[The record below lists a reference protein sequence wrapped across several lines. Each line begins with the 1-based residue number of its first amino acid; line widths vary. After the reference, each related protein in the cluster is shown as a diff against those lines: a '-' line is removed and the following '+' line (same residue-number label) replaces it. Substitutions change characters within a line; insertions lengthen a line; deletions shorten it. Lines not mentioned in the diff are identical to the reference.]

1 MVCSCCFKPGHNI
14 TRCNDDDAIT
24 AVAQLNLLQTA
35 EIPDAVARTSI
46 QHVSFAL
53 TTLNPPL
60 LQGSKGT
67 RRIRLT
73 DALVEKSQS
82 RIVHLIQDAPR
93 STDHLSI
100 EYAVYPWLHTYTTYA
115 RSEFIRTGSIAI
127 TNGLQQ
133 FGESVVDLTSTTLSN
148 HVANLAFS
156 QSAVPVDVFELEYI
170 INHDRLVALIDDL
183 IVAFP
188 LAVKIKALLISATAS
203 SIIARVQLRR
213 SMRAD
218 GAVVAPRRK
227 LTIAVQPL
235 HTQDPEDPE
244 DPDVQHLCGVCFD
257 ELAPIS
263 RVITGCNHLFC
274 VDCIEGTA
282 KARGEKSFIC
292 CPHCRADITELKMQE
307 EAGRTALHTMLQSE
321 LR

>member
-1 MVCSCCFKPGHNI
+1 MVCSCCFKTGHNI

-24 AVAQLNLLQTA
+24 AVARLNLIPTA

-53 TTLNPPL
+53 TTLDPPI
-60 LQGSKGT
+60 LQGSKST
-67 RRIRLT
+67 RRARLT
-73 DALVEKSQS
+73 DALVAIAQS
-82 RIVHLIQDAPR
+82 RIMNLVQDAPR
-93 STDHLSI
+93 STDQLSI
-100 EYAVYPWLHTYTTYA
+100 EYAIYPWLHAYTTLA

-127 TNGLQQ
+127 ITNGLLQ
-133 FGESVVDLTSTTLSN
+133 FGESVVEMTSTTLSN
-148 HVANLAFS
+148 YVANLAFS
-156 QSAVPVDVFELEYI
+156 QSATTADVFELEYI
-170 INHDRLVALIDDL
+170 INHELSALINHIID
-183 IVAFP
+183 AFP
-188 LAVKIKALLISATAS
+188 LVIQLKAELVSATAS
-203 SIIARVQLRR
+203 SIIARVQTRR
-213 SMRAD
+213 RQGGQEGG
-218 GAVVAPRRK
+218 GARRK

-235 HTQDPEDPE
+235 HIQDPAED
-244 DPDVQHLCGVCFD
+244 DDDDQHLCGVCFD

-307 EAGRTALHTMLQSE
+307 EASRTALHTMLQSE